1 MGYKKIEITRGEKS
15 IGEILS
21 AIASNEVLQMWRLDL
36 DFSFHLDTQHRYHM
50 HLKVNIRVQPMGREI
65 HARQFINLYWSEYL
79 EAESVRAHLEFSPN
93 MALNCLEEQGL
104 LKKKAIKA

>member
-50 HLKVNIRVQPMGREI
+50 HLKVNIRVQLMGREI

-79 EAESVRAHLEFSPN
+79 EAESVN
-93 MALNCLEEQGL
+93 QGHIWNSL
-104 LKKKAIKA
+104 LTWL